1 MNSVAIIGRLTADPE
16 LRKTGSGHSVCSFTL
31 AVKRPHTKD
40 ETDFL
45 NCTAWRQSA
54 EYLCK
59 YGHKGDRV
67 GVTGIITQRTYLDKE
82 ENKRYVYEIICDEL
96 ELLSSRN
103 STQEGNNLMGYSEN
117 AAEGGAGGFAGMEPS
132 DIPAEELPF

>member
-16 LRKTGSGHSVCSFTL
+16 LRKTGSGISVCSFTL

-59 YGHKGDRV
+59 YGHKGGRV
-67 GVTGIITQRTYLDKE
+67 AVTGIITQRTYLDKE
-82 ENKRYVYEIICDEL
+82 ENKRYVYEIICDAL
-96 ELLSSRN
+96 ELLSNRSGA
-103 STQEGNNLMGYSEN
+103 QESNFTSYSEN
-117 AAEGGAGGFAGMEPS
+117 EAEGSTGGFSGMEES
-132 DIPAEELPF
+132 NGELPF

>member
-45 NCTAWRQSA
+45 SFTAWRQSA

-67 GVTGIITQRTYLDKE
+67 GATGILTQRTYLDKE
-82 ENKRYVYEIICDEL
+82 ENKRQVYEIICDSL
-96 ELLSSRN
+96 ELLSSRSTSQGTN
-103 STQEGNNLMGYSEN
+103 SGYSEI
-117 AAEGGAGGFAGMEPS
+117 AADGSAGSFSGMEES
-132 DIPAEELPF
+132 NEELPF